1 MITTTYLRTRAARK
15 AAAAAI
21 RARIAGAQ
29 AVALVRAL
37 RKLNGYIMTDLLE
50 RGEMVTVTQVL
61 AQLGADADTIRRF
74 SGWAGKHI
82 RKTYLAMHDGY
93 EPVQVWKVVNGKPR
107 QVLAYVA
114 NEPALTAGLATYPR
128 TAHLVAAPVAA

>member
-1 MITTTYLRTRAARK
+1 MNTTTYIRTRAARI

-21 RARIAGAQ
+21 RNRIAGAQ

-37 RKLNGYIMTDLLE
+37 RKLNGYIMTDLLN

-61 AQLGADADTIRRF
+61 TDLGADTDTIRRY
-74 SGWAGKHI
+74 SSWAGKHI
-82 RKTYLAMHDGY
+82 RKAYLALHDGY

-107 QVLAYVA
+107 QVIAYVPG
-114 NEPALTAGLATYPR
+114 EPALTAGLAAYDK
-128 TAHLVAAPVAA
+128 TAHLVAAPIAA